1 MEGKLMKVFVTGHEG
16 YIGAVMV
23 PMLLAAGH
31 TVTGVDS
38 GYYATQTETTGTPAF
53 ISIRKDVR
61 DLECQDLLGVDAVIH
76 LAALSNDPLGNL
88 QPEWTEQV
96 NHLASVR
103 LAEIA
108 KQAGVKRFLFS
119 SSCSVYGVAAP
130 GALADENSPIKPLTA
145 YAKSKVD
152 TEHDVAQLAD
162 EDFSPVFLRNAT
174 AYGWSPRFRVDLVL
188 NNLAGTAH
196 TTGEILILSDGTP
209 WRPIVHVEDISRAF
223 LAMLEAPID
232 KIHNQV
238 INVGVQDQ
246 NYQISDLAASIQKSF
261 RGCCVTYAAGG
272 GPDPRSYRVDFSKL
286 HQSFPS
292 YQPTWNA
299 VLGGQELQQAYQ
311 TVDFKLED
319 MTSPRYVRL
328 AQLQALI
335 KGGQLDD
342 NLRWVKGGNDV
353 G

>member
-1 MEGKLMKVFVTGHEG
+1 MKVLVTGHEG

-23 PMLLAAGH
+23 PMLLSAGH
-31 TVTGVDS
+31 QFTGVDI
-38 GYYATQTETTGTPAF
+38 GYYRNPEAETGSSQF
-53 ISIRKDVR
+53 VSIQKDVR
-61 DLECQDLLGVDAVIH
+61 ELEVADLSGFDAVIH

-88 QPEWTEQV
+88 QPEWTDQI

-103 LAEIA
+103 LAEVA

-119 SSCSVYGVAAP
+119 SSCSVYGVATP
-130 GALADENSPIKPLTA
+130 RALADEHAPLKPLTA

-152 TEHDVAQLAD
+152 TEKDVAQLAD

-223 LAMLEAPID
+223 LAMLAAPIE

-238 INVGVQDQ
+238 INVGVADQ
-246 NYQISDLAASIQKSF
+246 NYQISDLASTVQKSF
-261 RGCCVTYAAGG
+261 SGCKVTYAEGG
-272 GPDPRSYRVDFSKL
+272 GPDPRSYRVDFSRL
-286 HQSFPS
+286 HRNFPD
-292 YQPTWNA
+292 YHPTWNA
-299 VLGGQELQQAYQ
+299 ELGSQELKEAYQ
-311 TVDFKLED
+311 SVGFKQED
-319 MTSPRYVRL
+319 MASPRYVRL
-328 AQLQALI
+328 VQLKQLI
-335 KGGQLDD
+335 EGGQLDD
-342 NLRWVKGGNDV
+342 SLRWIK
-353 G
+353 

>member
-1 MEGKLMKVFVTGHEG
+1 MNILVTGHEG

-23 PMLLAAGH
+23 PMLLGAGH
-31 TVTGVDS
+31 TVTGVDI
-38 GYYATQTETTGTPAF
+38 GYFRPPVQAAAAPQF
-53 ISIRKDVR
+53 VSIQKDVR
-61 DLECQDLLGVDAVIH
+61 DLEAADLSGFDAVIH

-88 QPEWTEQV
+88 QPEWTDQV

-130 GALADENSPIKPLTA
+130 GALADEGSPLKPLTA

-152 TEHDVAQLAD
+152 TEQDVAQLAD
-162 EDFSPVFLRNAT
+162 EGFSPVFLRNAT

-223 LAMLEAPID
+223 MAMLVAPME

-246 NYQISDLAASIQKSF
+246 NYQISDLASTVQESF
-261 RGCCVTYAAGG
+261 TGCKVTYAEGG

-286 HQSFPS
+286 HQNFPE

-299 VLGGQELQQAYQ
+299 ELGGQELRDAYQ
-311 TVDFKLED
+311 RIGFTQED
-319 MTSPRYVRL
+319 MSGPRYVRL
-328 AQLQALI
+328 VQLKALI
-335 KGGQLDD
+335 EGGQLDN
-342 NLRWVKGGNDV
+342 NLCWVKGGMDV